1 MMSKGPPSV
10 FRDIYNKELYPS
22 KRARLNFVN
31 NSKDSLD
38 YLQRLSLQCRLLVHS
53 GCVNSLS
60 WNSTGEYLLSGS
72 DDQFIGVTNPHNQKV
87 LFKFKSA
94 HRANIFSARFMPHS
108 NDSEIIS
115 CSGDG
120 VVLHTELMSP
130 YMRRINEGQDG
141 DLYENKA
148 KLMCFNCHKNGTTY
162 EVMTVP
168 REPKSFMTCG
178 EDGTVRLFDLRQNS
192 SCYRTCCKDNILVF
206 SPSAITAMSLAPI
219 TNHCIAVGSS
229 DSVIRIYDRR
239 YLSIIDFSNAASPSD
254 RHTIP
259 VKAFPIPSTTK
270 RTYRVTSVKYSPDE
284 ADLLVNYSSD
294 YLYMF
299 DLNNQGIDLS
309 ELHSDRAGKKLLG
322 GETPP
327 QVRKLR
333 LRGDWSDTG
342 PDARPERDP
351 NGRVEIGQVR
361 PQLHGNIIHRM
372 TEVISRMLN
381 DPRTRIGLTGQQTN
395 DFNMRQEVPLF
406 TPEEPLTREQSEEIT
421 RATVAAVAVA
431 VSSDRNSVPTPSSL
445 STPNTPT
452 TEEIVNPSSSSW
464 THSQSSHDLRSE
476 DNGDGDVASSTLG
489 AAADHLHQHENQLQE
504 EQINEQLAD
513 LENEAKEKVFEY
525 MKMKF
530 VGHRNARTM
539 IKEATFWGN
548 DFVMSGSD
556 CGHVFTWNRHT
567 GKLVMLLQ
575 ADQHVVNCVQPH
587 PDLPYLAT
595 SGIDYDVKIWA
606 PTQQE
611 TSFNESEAN
620 DLMERNA
627 IMLKQTKDTITVP
640 AAFMIRMLAY
650 INSLR
655 NRERATAAAGAAVVP
670 SDAAGAPSTSSAAP
684 APSITVLSAAAAFR
698 RNRRLSRNNGGA
710 ESSGASSSTTTPSEP
725 MPEPQNSPDNNNL

>member
-1 MMSKGPPSV
+1 MISKGPPSV
-10 FRDIYNKELYPS
+10 FREIYNKELYPS
-22 KRARLNFVN
+22 KRARINLANS
-31 NSKDSLD
+31 SKDSLD
-38 YLQRLSLQCRLLVHS
+38 YLQRLGLECRLQVHS

-60 WNSTGEYLLSGS
+60 WNDTGEYLLSGS
-72 DDQFIGVTNPHNQKV
+72 DDQFIAVTNPHNMKV

-94 HRANIFSARFMPHS
+94 HRANIFSARFMPQS
-108 NDSEIIS
+108 NDSAIVS

-130 YMRRINEGQDG
+130 YMQRMSDGQDG
-141 DLYENKA
+141 SDRYENKT

-219 TNHCIAVGSS
+219 TNHYIAVGSS

-239 YLSIIDFSNAASPSD
+239 YLSLIDFSSAATPRE

-259 VKAFPIPSTTK
+259 IKAFPIPSTTK
-270 RTYRVTSVKYSPDE
+270 RTYRVTSVKYSPE
-284 ADLLVNYSSD
+284 ETDLLVNYSSD
-294 YLYMF
+294 YLYIF

-309 ELHSDRAGKKLLG
+309 ELHSKDNGKNSLK

-361 PQLHGNIIHRM
+361 PQLHGNIMHRM

-395 DFNMRQEVPLF
+395 DFNLRQEVPLF
-406 TPEEPLTREQSEEIT
+406 TPEEPLTREQSEEMA
-421 RATVAAVAVA
+421 RATVAAVAVTVA
-431 VSSDRNSVPTPSSL
+431 SDRGAVTPSRSS

-452 TEEIVNPSSSSW
+452 TDEINDPSSSW
-464 THSQSSHDLRSE
+464 AHSHSSHDIRE
-476 DNGDGDVASSTLG
+476 DIDDETLPSIL
-489 AAADHLHQHENQLQE
+489 DENTNQDENQLQAE
-504 EQINEQLAD
+504 ELNEQLAD
-513 LENEAKEKVFEY
+513 LEREAKEKIFEY

-548 DFVMSGSD
+548 DYVMSGSD

-567 GKLVMLLQ
+567 GKLVKLLQ

-587 PDLPYLAT
+587 PELPYLAT

-606 PTQQE
+606 PIKPE
-611 TSFNESEAN
+611 PSFDESEAN

-650 INSLR
+650 IHSLR
-655 NRERATAAAGAAVVP
+655 NRERAAAAGAAEVEN
-670 SDAAGAPSTSSAAP
+670 AASSSNATAGSAPSGASRATSS
-684 APSITVLSAAAAFR
+684 VLAAASAFR
-698 RNRRLSRNNGGA
+698 RNLRTNRTGS
-710 ESSGASSSTTTPSEP
+710 ASSSDAAN
-725 MPEPQNSPDNNNL
+725 NSPRDTDEADEDGNES

>member
-10 FRDIYNKELYPS
+10 FRDIYNKELYPT
-22 KRARLNFVN
+22 KRARINFSN

-38 YLQRLSLQCRLLVHS
+38 YLQRLGLQCRLLVHS

-60 WNSTGEYLLSGS
+60 WNNTGEYLLSGS
-72 DDQFIGVTNPHNQKV
+72 DDQFIAVTNPHNQKV

-94 HRANIFSARFMPHS
+94 HRANIFSARFMPQS
-108 NDSEIIS
+108 NDSAIVS

-130 YMRRINEGQDG
+130 YMQRINDGLDG
-141 DLYENKA
+141 DRYENKL

-206 SPSAITAMSLAPI
+206 SPSAITTMSLAPI
-219 TNHCIAVGSS
+219 TNHYIAVGSS

-239 YLSIIDFSNAASPSD
+239 YLSLIDFTSAATPRE

-284 ADLLVNYSSD
+284 TDLLVNYSSD
-294 YLYMF
+294 YLYLF

-309 ELHSDRAGKKLLG
+309 ELHSQRDGKNSLK

-361 PQLHGNIIHRM
+361 PQLHGNIMHRM

-395 DFNMRQEVPLF
+395 DFNLRQEVPLF
-406 TPEEPLTREQSEEIT
+406 TPEDPLTRDQSEEMA
-421 RATVAAVAVA
+421 RATVAAVAVT
-431 VSSDRNSVPTPSSL
+431 VGTDRGEVTTSRSS

-452 TEEIVNPSSSSW
+452 TNEANDQSSSW
-464 THSQSSHDLRSE
+464 SHSQSSQDIRE
-476 DNGDGDVASSTLG
+476 NTPQDQETLPQ
-489 AAADHLHQHENQLQE
+489 DDNQLQDD
-504 EQINEQLAD
+504 QIDLQLAD
-513 LENEAKEKVFEY
+513 LESETKEAVFDY

-548 DFVMSGSD
+548 DYVMSGSD

-606 PTQQE
+606 PTQKE
-611 TSFNESEAN
+611 ASFNESDAI

-650 INSLR
+650 IHSLR
-655 NRERATAAAGAAVVP
+655 NRERAAAAGAPAEADNAASTSAASTSASAP
-670 SDAAGAPSTSSAAP
+670 AAGPSPRA
-684 APSITVLSAAAAFR
+684 SITVLASASAFR
-698 RNRRLSRNNGGA
+698 RNRRINRNSSANSSEVGSVNATSSAA
-710 ESSGASSSTTTPSEP
+710 EDNDESESN
-725 MPEPQNSPDNNNL
+725 NSPNDDIDS

>member
-22 KRARLNFVN
+22 KRARINFAN

-38 YLQRLSLQCRLLVHS
+38 YIQRLGLQCRLLVHS

-60 WNSTGEYLLSGS
+60 WNDTGEYLLSGS
-72 DDQFIGVTNPHNQKV
+72 DDQFIAVTNPHNRKI
-87 LFKFKSA
+87 LLKFKSA
-94 HRANIFSARFMPHS
+94 HRANIFSARFMPQS
-108 NDSEIIS
+108 NDTEIIS

-120 VVLHTELMSP
+120 VVIHTELLSP
-130 YMRRINEGQDG
+130 YMQRINDGQDG
-141 DLYENKA
+141 VSYEHKT

-219 TNHCIAVGSS
+219 TNHYIAVGSS

-239 YLSIIDFSNAASPSD
+239 YLSLIDFSNAATPSE

-284 ADLLVNYSSD
+284 TDLLVNYSSD

-309 ELHSDRAGKKLLG
+309 ELHSKRDGKNLLT

-361 PQLHGNIIHRM
+361 PQLHGNIMHRM

-395 DFNMRQEVPLF
+395 DFNMRQESPLF
-406 TPEEPLTREQSEEIT
+406 TPEEPLTREQSEEMA

-431 VSSDRNSVPTPSSL
+431 VASDRGAVITSRSS

-452 TEEIVNPSSSSW
+452 TDEISNPSTSWMHSHSTQDIRDAVNDSISPTIDEDSS
-464 THSQSSHDLRSE
+464 QD
-476 DNGDGDVASSTLG
+476 
-489 AAADHLHQHENQLQE
+489 ENQLQE

-513 LENEAKEKVFEY
+513 LEREAKEKVFDY

-548 DFVMSGSD
+548 DYVMSGSD

-606 PTQQE
+606 PTE
-611 TSFNESEAN
+611 EEASFNESEAN

-650 INSLR
+650 IHSLR
-655 NRERATAAAGAAVVP
+655 NRERAAAAVP
-670 SDAAGAPSTSSAAP
+670 TEAPSTSTAP
-684 APSITVLSAAAAFR
+684 APSITVVAAAAAFR
-698 RNRRLSRNNGGA
+698 RNRRTSRNNAGGA
-710 ESSGASSSTTTPSEP
+710 GSSTSNSEAGSSTTPLAEAEVEAEAESY
-725 MPEPQNSPDNNNL
+725 NSPDNNDSS